1 MSFNL
6 RKMDKVELRLYSN
19 SEELCSKPSRMTQ
32 WKRNQKRLSLPT
44 VHFYIL
50 LLKGVRKHRR
60 FTDNPDTPLWL
71 PQRKLSSRLLC
82 FGETGGAVTWL
93 APPVVWQRLRRRLP
107 LRTVHVARGHER
119 TRSVSRSMPDLVA
132 DTPPQWS

>member
-71 PQRKLSSRLLC
+71 PQRKSSFDDLDKWGSLSVDYGNKIL
-82 FGETGGAVTWL
+82 V
-93 APPVVWQRLRRRLP
+93 
-107 LRTVHVARGHER
+107 
-119 TRSVSRSMPDLVA
+119 TRSLF
-132 DTPPQWS
+132 